1 MFCSRIG
8 IYYYEIK
15 EIKLMFILI
24 LFPYN
29 SYFSYHV
36 YRIYLITYVK
46 SKDVL
51 DFKITRNYY
60 FIRGSYS
67 GI

>member
-1 MFCSRIG
+1 
-8 IYYYEIK
+8 
-15 EIKLMFILI
+15 MFILI

-51 DFKITRNYY
+51 DLKITRNYN